1 MAELG
6 NARINQIYEAVVSDS
21 LTRPAHN
28 SPRSVREAWIKAKY
42 VEKAF
47 VRHTTQRS
55 EQPPDSLGRSGSK
68 AAPPARRWSVYKR
81 KRKSPAREKVT
92 ALSSGVD
99 LSSLDDA
106 ESASM
111 VKDDADSGLDVIVF
125 GADVNSDEACSQQ
138 IIPLADEL
146 SGDSDADSVSDTET
160 DADVRSTTSL
170 EDISKLTANMLLYKA
185 ARARNLAVMSE
196 ALAQSANINWTN
208 VDDGGRTPLIQAIHS
223 GSMTT
228 VEFLLLNGAKVDIRD
243 SNGQGPLHHAT
254 LLGNSGQGCQ
264 LLKRSANQHAVDD
277 QGQDPLS
284 IAVKNA
290 NADIVTI
297 LRLAKLNEEMKES
310 DYGVQDDT
318 VNEVFRDFT
327 NMASSSQERLNRSK

>member
-1 MAELG
+1 
-6 NARINQIYEAVVSDS
+6 
-21 LTRPAHN
+21 
-28 SPRSVREAWIKAKY
+28 
-42 VEKAF
+42 
-47 VRHTTQRS
+47 
-55 EQPPDSLGRSGSK
+55 
-68 AAPPARRWSVYKR
+68 
-81 KRKSPAREKVT
+81 
-92 ALSSGVD
+92 LSSGVD

-106 ESASM
+106 GSADAKESASM

-254 LLGNSGQGCQ
+254 LLGNSGQVCQ